1 MPGGQYI
8 NHFGAIRLRVTGS
21 GTMEV
26 KLVSMDTT
34 TESIL
39 ADVTLQT
46 TTPRYV
52 NQLANFNQQKAQ
64 LVLGTTELNDY
75 FLLRQIIFYVKPIA
89 ESFPQ

>member
-8 NHFGAIRLRVTGS
+8 NHFGSIRLRVTGS
-21 GTMEV
+21 GTLNA
-26 KLVSMDTT
+26 KLVSMNTT

-39 ADVTLQT
+39 ANITLQS
-46 TTPRYV
+46 TTPRYI

-64 LVLGTTELNDY
+64 LVLQTTDLNAY
-75 FLLRQIIFYVKPIA
+75 FFLRQIIFYVKPVA